1 MANEAKLLNVGDKV
15 YVKAWGVRG
24 EVVKPAADDSV
35 KAGEY
40 CVAARASFSPD
51 ELEFDATEAEIERRQ
66 QRIIQKTA
74 VVRGIHQT
82 VQNIIASKTT
92 PDVALIVKY
101 AEALDDLR
109 SELGEA
115 TLFEDDFTDR

>member
-1 MANEAKLLNVGDKV
+1 MGDESKLLNVGDKV
-15 YVKAWGVRG
+15 YVKKWGVRG
-24 EVVKPAADDSV
+24 EVVKPGVTDTV
-35 KAGEY
+35 VPGEY

-82 VQNIIASKTT
+82 VQNIISSKTT
-92 PDVALIVKY
+92 PDVTLIVKY

-115 TLFEDDFTDR
+115 PLFEDDAAEA